1 MLATVGVSHSSRR
14 AHSISAAPASAS
26 PSAISCPMP
35 REPPVTIAT
44 RPSSLNNSLMLGTL
58 SSLYL
63 ATREAVNRAK
73 PMTQA
78 QAPVSAS
85 GGQFLTRTADAADV
99 FIREDLSEEQRLFG
113 QTAAEFMHKEVLP
126 VLEKLYHHDWALTRE
141 LLKKASD
148 LDLLR
153 LEIPPAYGG
162 LGLDLISASYVGEQ
176 IAINP
181 SFGGSL
187 GAHTSIGTLPLVYF
201 GTEEQKARY
210 LPRLASG
217 ELIGAYALTEPQSGS
232 DALAAR
238 TTATLTAD
246 GRHYELNGQKMWIT
260 NGGFADL
267 FTIFAKVGGDKFTAF
282 LVERGMGVVNGRD
295 EIKLGLDGSST
306 TALMLDNVKV
316 PVENVLGTIGQGHK
330 VAFNVLNFGRV
341 KLGARNMSGVRMA
354 LNHSVKYAKERRQFG
369 KAIAEFGLIKQKLA
383 GMAIRGF
390 VGDAM
395 SYRTLGDVDRAIDAG
410 DRADGPQVLK
420 TIEGFSVE
428 CSINKVWTSEALAW
442 AVDEGIQVFGGNGY
456 SREFPL
462 ERMYRDARI
471 TRIYEGTNEIN
482 RMLVPSRLL
491 KQQPALFNAEGARAA
506 LAAQPPAPSPRPL
519 LSAEREYVARLKRLS
534 IALLGSASAAYGD
547 ALKDEQEVLA
557 QIADVIIEAYAV
569 ESAIARAE
577 KMASNGDPRAG
588 LAADIAAVYTND
600 AADRVTAAS
609 RQVVAALRTR
619 AADAAL
625 ETGVQ
630 TLVAYAGI
638 DAIAVRRRIADAV
651 IEAGKYPL

>member
-1 MLATVGVSHSSRR
+1 MAQ
-14 AHSISAAPASAS
+14 
-26 PSAISCPMP
+26 
-35 REPPVTIAT
+35 
-44 RPSSLNNSLMLGTL
+44 
-58 SSLYL
+58 
-63 ATREAVNRAK
+63 
-73 PMTQA
+73 TQA
-78 QAPVSAS
+78 PIA
-85 GGQFLTRTADAADV
+85 GGQFLTTAVNSNDV
-99 FIREDLSEEQRLFG
+99 YVREDLTEEQRLFG
-113 QTAAEFMHKEVLP
+113 QTAAEFMQKEVLP
-126 VLEKLYHHDWALTRE
+126 VVERLYKHDWELTRQ

-153 LEIPPAYGG
+153 LEIPAEYGG
-162 LGLDLISASYVGEQ
+162 LGLDLISASFVGEQ

-201 GTEEQKARY
+201 GTDEQKSRY

-238 TTATLTAD
+238 TTATLSPD
-246 GRHYELNGQKMWIT
+246 GRHYVLNGQKMWIT

-267 FTIFAKVGGDKFTAF
+267 FTIFAKVDGDKFTAF
-282 LVERGMGVVNGRD
+282 LVERGMGVVSGRD

-316 PVENVLGTIGQGHK
+316 PIENVLGTIGQGHK

-341 KLGARNMSGVRMA
+341 KLGARNMSGVKLA
-354 LNHSVKYAKERRQFG
+354 LNHAVRYAKERRQFG

-395 SYRTLGDVDRAIDAG
+395 SYRTLGDVDRAIDGG
-410 DRADGPQVLK
+410 DRVDGQRVMK
-420 TIEGFSVE
+420 TIEGFAVE

-442 AVDEGIQVFGGNGY
+442 AVDEGVQVFGGNGY

-482 RMLVPSRLL
+482 RMLVPTRLL
-491 KQQPALFNAEGARAA
+491 KQQPELFTAESARVV
-506 LAAQPPAPSPRPL
+506 LAAQPPVPSPQSLPL
-519 LSAEREYVARLKRLS
+519 GAAGAKAGSPQSPFGTEREFVSRLKRLA
-534 IALLGSASAAYGD
+534 IALLGHASAAYGD
-547 ALKDEQEVLA
+547 GLKEEQEVLA
-557 QIADVIIEAYAV
+557 QIADVIMETYAT

-577 KMASNGDPRAG
+577 KMTARGDGGAG
-588 LAADIAAVYTND
+588 LATAIAQVYAND
-600 AADRVTAAS
+600 AADRVAAAS
-609 RQVVAALRTR
+609 KQVVAAL
-619 AADAAL
+619 AARGAAPSL
-625 ETGVQ
+625 AAAVPRLAAHAGV
-630 TLVAYAGI
+630 

-651 IEAGKYPL
+651 IEAGKFPL